1 LGQVAKEN
9 SEGGFGHDVGYGS
22 VVDSEP
28 LLRNRGGVELLLYR
42 VRHLGYAQTICLS
55 KSLYFISK
63 NPWPALDLADPLIYL
78 AVLLC

>member
-9 SEGGFGHDVGYGS
+9 SEGGFGHDIGYGS
-22 VVDSEP
+22 VVGSEP

-42 VRHLGYAQTICLS
+42 VRHLGYAICLS
-55 KSLYFISK
+55 KSLYFTSK

-78 AVLLC
+78 AVLLY